1 VIVTQAG
8 SLGQYYDIEARAG
21 ANRRCF
27 ASPSQAVRAG
37 TRTYELFYEG
47 EQMRTIAWHEGSG
60 TYWVEN
66 TLTNDLSPR
75 EMLAIAE
82 QTLPVVSQRAP
93 VRRAS

>member
-1 VIVTQAG
+1 
-8 SLGQYYDIEARAG
+8 
-21 ANRRCF
+21 
-27 ASPSQAVRAG
+27 
-37 TRTYELFYEG
+37 
-47 EQMRTIAWHEGSG
+47 MRTIAWHEGSG

-93 VRRAS
+93 RPTAS